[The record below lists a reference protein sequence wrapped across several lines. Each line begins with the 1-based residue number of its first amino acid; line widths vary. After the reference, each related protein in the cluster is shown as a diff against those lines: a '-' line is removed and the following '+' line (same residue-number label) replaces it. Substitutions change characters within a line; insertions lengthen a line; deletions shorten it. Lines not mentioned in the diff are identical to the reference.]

1 MLTVEELN
9 SKIQDWQDMDALKK
23 MSKDDLIEVIQCLI
37 DGIKAHSVAL
47 EDACKTILEMS
58 KLLSACAKEVND
70 PIVGLLLTPF
80 NVIAE
85 ASLEKA
91 VNDYLTSAIRETCE
105 CDEADPEE
113 YVKAYRADK
122 TVSDAELLANL
133 KKIMGMGDEK

>member
-9 SKIQDWQDMDALKK
+9 SKIQDWQDKDALKK
-23 MSKDDLIEVIQCLI
+23 MSKDDLIEVIPCLI

-91 VNDYLTSAIRETCE
+91 VNDYLTSAITETCE
-105 CDEADPEE
+105 CEEADPEE
-113 YVKAYRADK
+113 YIKACRADK